1 MIKWP
6 LVILSSLLL
15 ASVANNAVAL
25 QIKSVVDNET
35 TNAKISSV
43 DVTRIFVQ
51 GDRIKSVKG
60 LKGAYTRENDE
71 KNGEIYLQPSSLY
84 QDRAFTILIDT
95 ELGRHFTLLL
105 TPTGSPSETLM
116 LVPKGVG
123 HERATRF
130 EQASPYELTIN
141 HLVRAM
147 KNGVLPEGYVVREI
161 NNKTTYKFKDTLSLE
176 FKTVYEGLNLR
187 GEIVEVTNKQTFP
200 IQLDERE
207 FYKRGTRAISL
218 DTIVVEPK
226 ATIHL
231 YRVLSNDR

>member
-1 MIKWP
+1 MVKWP
-6 LVILSSLLL
+6 VILMTSLCI
-15 ASVANNAVAL
+15 ASAASTVFSL
-25 QIKSVVDNET
+25 QVKSVVDNET

-71 KNGEIYLQPSSLY
+71 KNGEIYIQPSSLY
-84 QDRAFTILIDT
+84 QDRAFTILINT
-95 ELGRHFTLLL
+95 EQGRHFTLLL
-105 TPTGSPSETLM
+105 NPISSPSETLM

-123 HERATRF
+123 LERAARF
-130 EQASPYELTIN
+130 EQAAPYELTIN

-147 KNGVLPEGYVVREI
+147 KNGVMPEGYAVQEI
-161 NNKTTYKFKDTLSLE
+161 NSKTTYQFDNRFQLKL
-176 FKTVYEGLNLR
+176 KTVYEGLNLR
-187 GEIVEVTNKQTFP
+187 GEIFTITNKLKTP

-207 FYKRGTRAISL
+207 FYKKGTRAISL
-218 DTIVVEPK
+218 DTIVVAPK

-231 YRVLSNDR
+231 YRVLSHD

>member
-1 MIKWP
+1 MVKWP
-6 LVILSSLLL
+6 QFILSFFCLGCV
-15 ASVANNAVAL
+15 ASQCFAL

-35 TNAKISSV
+35 RSAKISSV

-71 KNGEIYLQPSSLY
+71 KNGEIYIQPSPLY
-84 QDRAFTILIDT
+84 RDRAFTILIDT
-95 ELGRHFTLLL
+95 EQGRHFTLLL
-105 TPTGSPSETLM
+105 NPTASPSETLM

-123 HERATRF
+123 RERAGKF

-147 KNGVLPEGYVVREI
+147 KNGVMPEGYAVREVD
-161 NNKTTYKFKDTLSLE
+161 NKTTYQFRNRLTLKL
-176 FKTVYEGLNLR
+176 KTVYEGLNLR
-187 GEIVEVTNKQTFP
+187 GEIYEIINKQAIP
-200 IQLDERE
+200 VQLDERE
-207 FYKRGTRAISL
+207 FYKPGTRAISL
-218 DTIVVEPK
+218 DTIIVQPM

-231 YRVLSNDR
+231 YRVTSHD

>member
-1 MIKWP
+1 MFKWP
-6 LVILSSLLL
+6 LCILATLWPAIV
-15 ASVANNAVAL
+15 ASNVFAL

-35 TNAKISSV
+35 INAKISSV

-71 KNGEIYLQPSSLY
+71 KNGEIYIQPSSSY
-84 QDRAFTILIDT
+84 RYRAFTILIDT

-105 TPTGSPSETLM
+105 NPVSSPSETLM

-123 HERATRF
+123 LTRAAKF
-130 EQASPYELTIN
+130 EQASSYELTIN

-147 KNGVLPEGYVVREI
+147 KNGVLPEGYAVREI
-161 NNKTTYKFKDTLSLE
+161 NGETIWKSGNRLSLKL
-176 FKTVYEGLNLR
+176 KTIYEGLNLR
-187 GEIVEVTNKQTFP
+187 GEIFKITNNKATS
-200 IQLDERE
+200 IRLDERE

-218 DTIVVEPK
+218 DTIVIPPM

-231 YRVLSNDR
+231 YRVISHD

>member
-1 MIKWP
+1 MVKWP
-6 LVILSSLLL
+6 LFIFRSLCI
-15 ASVANNAVAL
+15 AIVTSNVFAL

-71 KNGEIYLQPSSLY
+71 KNGEIYIQPSSLY
-84 QDRAFTILIDT
+84 RDRAFTILIDT

-105 TPTGSPSETLM
+105 NPTYSPSETLM

-123 HERATRF
+123 RERAARF

-147 KNGVLPEGYVVREI
+147 RNGVLPSGYAVREI
-161 NNKTTYKFKDTLSLE
+161 NNKTTYKFGNRLNLKL
-176 FKTVYEGLNLR
+176 KTVYEGLNLR
-187 GEIVEVTNKQTFP
+187 GEIYEITNKQAFP

-207 FYKRGTRAISL
+207 FYKSGTRAISL
-218 DTIVVEPK
+218 DTIEVQPM
-226 ATIHL
+226 ATINL
-231 YRVLSNDR
+231 YRVTSHD